1 MEREK
6 ISAKR
11 LTLIALFVAL
21 LTVSAKITIPM
32 VPVPMTLQTAVVLF
46 FACYLGMADS
56 IAGVA
61 IYIVMGLIG
70 IPVFASGGGF
80 AYAVKPS
87 FGFTLGFLVSCVVCG
102 LIYKKSGNLLDSPQ
116 YLVADKK
123 GNFVTIKPVYQS
135 QTEKYI
141 LMEVENDKT
150 IDRVLFNRRKP
161 YEYTFDHAVIT
172 PYGSASG
179 KTYNSTKEHDKIVE
193 DRVNSYIENFGKK
206 AIKQAEER
214 NLRT

>member
-102 LIYKKSGNLLDSPQ
+102 LIYKKSGNLLRTITAVLAGTISVYIIGIAYFLLLKAF
-116 YLVADKK
+116 YLGGAIDFWNVLLKFWIVFIPSDVLK
-123 GNFVTIKPVYQS
+123 GA
-135 QTEKYI
+135 
-141 LMEVENDKT
+141 LC
-150 IDRVLFNRRKP
+150 
-161 YEYTFDHAVIT
+161 VIALQRIAKLHT
-172 PYGSASG
+172 PSVS
-179 KTYNSTKEHDKIVE
+179 
-193 DRVNSYIENFGKK
+193 
-206 AIKQAEER
+206 
-214 NLRT
+214 